1 MFRGRK
7 YHVADYFYFSL
18 VISAQGCSEVS
29 PIGHFSNED
38 DKANEDIISVSKITF
53 EQSYLFCDYHLHL
66 VYEIL
71 YK

>member
-7 YHVADYFYFSL
+7 YHEADHFYSSL
-18 VISAQGCSEVS
+18 V
-29 PIGHFSNED
+29 IGHFSNED
-38 DKANEDIISVSKITF
+38 DKANENIISVSKITF

-66 VYEIL
+66 VCEIL